1 MDSSTKGGSL
11 TDVSQNPSP
20 PSSEYRLPS
29 VAVVG
34 VVAGVWGHWGEV
46 RVQPQTDNPQRFSK
60 GSLVM
65 AQGRPLQIQSCR
77 WHKGLALIKL
87 IGIDTREDAMSLQG
101 AILEVSL
108 DQVPPLSP
116 GSYYHF
122 QILDMEVW
130 TLSGELLGAVT
141 DILSTGSND
150 VYVVSKGGSEILLP
164 AIQDV
169 ILDVDLEKGRIT
181 VDLPEGLR

>member
-1 MDSSTKGGSL
+1 M
-11 TDVSQNPSP
+11 
-20 PSSEYRLPS
+20 
-29 VAVVG
+29 
-34 VVAGVWGHWGEV
+34 
-46 RVQPQTDNPQRFSK
+46 
-60 GSLVM
+60 
-65 AQGRPLQIQSCR
+65 
-77 WHKGLALIKL
+77 
-87 IGIDTREDAMSLQG
+87 TRSH
-101 AILEVSL
+101 
-108 DQVPPLSP
+108 PLSP

-150 VYVVSKGGSEILLP
+150 VYVVSKGGSETLLP

-169 ILDVDLEKGRIT
+169 VLDVDLEKGRIT

>member
-1 MDSSTKGGSL
+1 MDSFTKGDSL
-11 TDVSQNPSP
+11 TDVSQSPST

-46 RVQPQTDNPQRFSK
+46 RVQPHTDNPQRFSR

-65 AQGRPLQIQSCR
+65 AQGRALKIQSCR
-77 WHKGLALIKL
+77 WHKGLALLKL
-87 IGIDTREDAMSLQG
+87 IGIDTSEDAMSLQG
-101 AILEVSL
+101 ALLEVSL

-130 TLSGELLGAVT
+130 TLSGEILGAVT

-150 VYVVSKGGSEILLP
+150 VYVVSRGGSEILLP

-169 ILDVDLEKGRIT
+169 VLDVDLEKGRII